1 MKKHLTSLKKQ
12 RNSCSIDDMESL
24 LSQIAEFK
32 RLVKSTRDS
41 TDPAFIQEY
50 RLFKQ
55 YVEWISED
63 LVSDSYICGRS
74 DEELKLSHNKH
85 RH

>member
-12 RNSCSIDDMESL
+12 RGNCSIDDMESL

-32 RLVKSTRDS
+32 HLVKSTRDS

-63 LVSDSYICGRS
+63 LVSDSYICGTADDS
-74 DEELKLSHNKH
+74 VNLSHKN